1 MVDFI
6 SYWYIHP
13 SHQGSEN
20 YAGKSKLS
28 SPQPLHPALPGE
40 SQARDLVSPVCPG
53 SSKGSPPSGTCPDHL
68 TREASRSHLA
78 KSLYSNPSHLILLLS
93 MHRMEILTQSIKVIN
108 RIGDNGQPLWS
119 PRPTENGSDLLPE
132 MQTKLCHWSYRD
144 ETARIRGLGTRY
156 HRSTPSQNSLFHGK
170 DEILSATLASEN
182 LDGPLTPASLNRPY
196 QGR

>member
-78 KSLYSNPSHLILLLS
+78 KSLYTSSCSSQCTGWRFSLNQLRLLTELVTMGS
-93 MHRMEILTQSIKVIN
+93 LCGVQGPLKTDPTCCRKCKPNSVIGHTGTKQPVSGGLVPGTTGVPPHRT
-108 RIGDNGQPLWS
+108 
-119 PRPTENGSDLLPE
+119 
-132 MQTKLCHWSYRD
+132 LCS
-144 ETARIRGLGTRY
+144 TARTKSSVLHLHLRIWTD
-156 HRSTPSQNSLFHGK
+156 P
-170 DEILSATLASEN
+170 
-182 LDGPLTPASLNRPY
+182 
-196 QGR
+196 